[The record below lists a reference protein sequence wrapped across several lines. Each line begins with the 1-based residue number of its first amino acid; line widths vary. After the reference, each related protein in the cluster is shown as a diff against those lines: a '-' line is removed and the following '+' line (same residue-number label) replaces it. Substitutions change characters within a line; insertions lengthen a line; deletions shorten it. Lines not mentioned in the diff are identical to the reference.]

1 MPKMLMLV
9 LALVGATMGA
19 AHAASGPTVA
29 HFTLANGLEV
39 VVVPDHRAPVVTH
52 MIWYKVGA
60 ADETA
65 GKSGLAHFLEHL
77 MFKGT
82 DKYPADTFSQTV
94 AEIGGQENAF
104 TSSDYTGYYQRV
116 PREHLKEMMAMEADR
131 ITGLKLTDDVVKPEL
146 QVVLEE
152 QNMRVAN
159 NPSGRLSEQMDA
171 ALYLN
176 HPYGRPVIGWR
187 QEIEKLDSTDAL
199 DFYRRFYT
207 PNNAIVVIAGDV
219 TPDEVKTMAE
229 ETYGK
234 VAPRIAIGPRMRP
247 KEPVQE
253 ASRTVTLA
261 DARVEQPSVSR
272 IYLVTSSTTAKS
284 GEDEA
289 LDVLARVLGS
299 SSTGRLYR
307 TLVVDKG
314 VALNAGAYYSSTALD
329 YGKFGIYASPKPG
342 HTLQDAEAAMDAVV
356 ADVIDNGIT
365 GEELD
370 RAKNRLIADS
380 VYAQDNQATLARWFG
395 AALATGE
402 TVDQVLTWADR
413 IHAVSADAVRDA
425 ARRWLDRRWS
435 VTGYLVKN
443 LKPEEKRS

>member
-1 MPKMLMLV
+1 M
-9 LALVGATMGA
+9 
-19 AHAASGPTVA
+19 
-29 HFTLANGLEV
+29 
-39 VVVPDHRAPVVTH
+39 
-52 MIWYKVGA
+52 
-60 ADETA
+60 
-65 GKSGLAHFLEHL
+65 
-77 MFKGT
+77 
-82 DKYPADTFSQTV
+82 
-94 AEIGGQENAF
+94 
-104 TSSDYTGYYQRV
+104 
-116 PREHLKEMMAMEADR
+116 
-131 ITGLKLTDDVVKPEL
+131 
-146 QVVLEE
+146 
-152 QNMRVAN
+152 
-159 NPSGRLSEQMDA
+159 
-171 ALYLN
+171 
-176 HPYGRPVIGWR
+176 
-187 QEIEKLDSTDAL
+187 
-199 DFYRRFYT
+199 
-207 PNNAIVVIAGDV
+207 
-219 TPDEVKTMAE
+219 
-229 ETYGK
+229 
-234 VAPRIAIGPRMRP
+234 
-247 KEPVQE
+247 
-253 ASRTVTLA
+253 
-261 DARVEQPSVSR
+261 
-272 IYLVTSSTTAKS
+272 
-284 GEDEA
+284 
-289 LDVLARVLGS
+289 LARVLGS